1 MNDKLQDA
9 INDSL
14 IYLAE
19 HVSEY
24 LEEDAI
30 ERIIQTAQADD
41 SDPELYL
48 WEAVYEV
55 IKDMDSSPEQEY
67 WFISWVKY
75 ATNIL
80 SNN

>member
-14 IYLAE
+14 VYLAE
-19 HVSEY
+19 HANEY
-24 LEEDAI
+24 LEEDSI
-30 ERIIQTAQADD
+30 RRIIMNAARDNEDAD
-41 SDPELYL
+41 LYL

-55 IKDMDSSPEQEY
+55 IRWMDSSCEQEY

-75 ATNIL
+75 ANNIL
-80 SNN
+80 NNN

>member
-1 MNDKLQDA
+1 MNNKLQDA

-14 IYLAE
+14 IYMAWFVE
-19 HVSEY
+19 EY
-24 LEEDAI
+24 LDYDSI
-30 ERIIQTAQADD
+30 ERIKNNAIKDGED
-41 SDPELYL
+41 IDIYL

-75 ATNIL
+75 AANIL